1 MSGEV
6 YRAEYAN
13 EGCSLAE
20 IFVIPQSLPLSEVD
34 WGSAFSFAIF
44 CPKIACQAPRPCP
57 TAQNPTTTRL
67 SGFHPFGKFPCRT
80 AYH

>member
-13 EGCSLAE
+13 EDCSLAE
-20 IFVIPQSLPLSEVD
+20 FFCHPAEPALSEVD

-57 TAQNPTTTRL
+57 TAQNPTTTHL
-67 SGFHPFGKFPCRT
+67 SRFHPFGKFPGRT